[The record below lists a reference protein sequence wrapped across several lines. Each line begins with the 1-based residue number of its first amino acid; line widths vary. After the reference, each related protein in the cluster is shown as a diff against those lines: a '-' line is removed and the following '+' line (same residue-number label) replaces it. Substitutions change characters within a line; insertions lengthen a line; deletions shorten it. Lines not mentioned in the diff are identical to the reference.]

1 MKREYAICICAATV
15 AFALKLFA
23 ADASICVDTGKARF
37 PVAPDLWGIFFED
50 INLSLDGGVYAEMV
64 RNRSFEDCNGNERD
78 MTLEYWHPVGS
89 AEITLDSS
97 LPISR
102 KNNYA
107 VRVAGPSEDAQT
119 LLLRRTRSK
128 RLWRRF
134 SSTER
139 RLNCRR
145 SR

>member
-64 RNRSFEDCNGNERD
+64 RNRSFEDRNGNERD
-78 MTLEYWHPVGS
+78 MTLECWHPVGS

-107 VRVAGPSEDAQT
+107 VRVAGPQGSGIANEGYFGMGVH
-119 LLLRRTRSK
+119 SK
-128 RLWRRF
+128 
-134 SSTER
+134 TT
-139 RLNCRR
+139 
-145 SR
+145 